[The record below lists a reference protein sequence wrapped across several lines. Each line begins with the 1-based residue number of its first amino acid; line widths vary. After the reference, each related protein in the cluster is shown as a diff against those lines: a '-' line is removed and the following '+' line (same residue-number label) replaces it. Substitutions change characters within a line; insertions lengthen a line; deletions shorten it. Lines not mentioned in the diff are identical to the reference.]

1 MTAATLHGR
10 AEALAATLPPLLV
23 EAERVAA
30 TVAQG
35 VHGRRRVGVG
45 ESFWQFR
52 SYEPGD
58 PVQRIDWR
66 QTAKRDR
73 PFLRQLEWEAA
84 QTVYLWRAGD
94 AGFRWRSTNMLPVKA
109 DRADVLLLALASLL
123 NRAGERIALLD
134 GDDPPGLGRADLSR
148 LAMDLRRAAT
158 AGALETSGLPPRRP
172 IQSNSSIVLF
182 GDWLAPLDTI
192 QEALAPLLAKAEH
205 GHLVQVLDPAEV
217 ELPYEGRIKFTGF
230 QDESA
235 LTMARVDSIR
245 QAYQERLAAQQNG
258 LKALTQA
265 AGWRF
270 YHHRTDQPPER
281 ALLAVFQA
289 LSEPTS
295 D

>member
-52 SYEPGD
+52 QYEPGD

-73 PFLRQLEWEAA
+73 PFLRQLEWEAS

-94 AGFRWRSTNMLPVKA
+94 PGFRWRSNNNLPIKA

-134 GDDPPGLGRADLSR
+134 GDAPPGLGRADLSR
-148 LAMDLRRAAT
+148 LAMDLAR
-158 AGALETSGLPPRRP
+158 GAEVASNDTTGLPPARP
-172 IQSNSSIVLF
+172 VQANSTIVMF
-182 GDWLAPLDTI
+182 SDWLAPLDTI
-192 QEALAPLLAKAEH
+192 QARLTPFQAKVQH
-205 GHLVQVLDPAEV
+205 GHLIQILDPAEV
-217 ELPYEGRIKFTGF
+217 DLPYEGRVKFKGF
-230 QDESA
+230 QDEAA

-245 QAYQERLAAQQNG
+245 QAYQERLSAQQAG
-258 LKALTQA
+258 LQALTQA
-265 AGWRF
+265 AGW
-270 YHHRTDQPPER
+270 HLHQHRTDQPPEL
-281 ALLAVFQA
+281 ALLAVFPA
-289 LSEPTS
+289 VSEPAA